1 LSSSF
6 ADLGVSADAVRAL
19 DARGITAAF
28 PIQTL
33 AIPPALDGKDVCGKA
48 PTGSGKTIAFG
59 LPVAAR
65 VERARPGKP
74 RALVLAPTRE
84 LAGQIEKEMGLLM
97 GGDRRRRVA
106 AFYGGV
112 GFGGQLT
119 ALRRGVDIAV
129 ACPGRLRD
137 LIARGAIGLA
147 DVSIVVIDEADRM
160 ADMGFLPEVKAIL
173 DQVRPD
179 RQTLL
184 FSATLDGDVDQLV
197 RRYQRTPVK
206 VSVEVEE
213 QPSTTTHH
221 WVDAR
226 REDRVALAAN
236 LVASHG
242 PTVVFCRTK
251 YGTDRVARQLV
262 AAGVS
267 AVPLHGGR
275 TQAQRDRALRA
286 FVSGQAQ
293 ALVATD
299 VAARG
304 IHVDDVGCVVH
315 FDLPAT
321 AKDYV
326 HRSGR
331 TGRAGSDGV
340 VVTFVTPADRE
351 PVRVLQKAVGHPV
364 SSTSGDGATA
374 RPAGSSSNQSSSN
387 GSSANGS
394 ARNGR
399 RRHPDRRPSEP
410 RQSDRRQGDSR
421 QPDPRQG
428 DPRQS
433 DRRQSSQHQGA
444 AAGSKPRPKADRTDR
459 TGRPARPAS
468 RRRGGAA
475 RGNQSRARG
484 TR

>member
-1 LSSSF
+1 MSSSF
-6 ADLGVSADAVRAL
+6 ADLGVPADAVRAL
-19 DARGITAAF
+19 VARGITSAF
-28 PIQTL
+28 PIQAL
-33 AIPPALDGKDVCGKA
+33 AIPPALGGKDVCGKA

-84 LAGQIEKEMGLLM
+84 LAGQIEKEMALLM
-97 GGDRRRRVA
+97 GADRRRRVA

-119 ALRRGVDIAV
+119 ALRRGVDVAV

-137 LIARGAIGLA
+137 LIARGAISMA

-197 RRYQRTPVK
+197 RRYQRTPVT
-206 VSVEVEE
+206 VSVELEE

-226 REDRVALAAN
+226 REDRVGLAAN

-251 YGTDRVARQLV
+251 HGTDRVARQLV
-262 AAGVS
+262 AAGVN

-351 PVRVLQKAVGHPV
+351 PVRALQKAVGHPL
-364 SSTSGDGATA
+364 SSTPGDSATVA
-374 RPAGSSSNQSSSN
+374 PAGSSSNRSSS
-387 GSSANGS
+387 NGS

-399 RRHPDRRPSEP
+399 RRHPDRSQGDSRQSDRRSSEP
-410 RQSDRRQGDSR
+410 RQSDG
-421 QPDPRQG
+421 
-428 DPRQS
+428 
-433 DRRQSSQHQGA
+433 
-444 AAGSKPRPKADRTDR
+444 
-459 TGRPARPAS
+459 
-468 RRRGGAA
+468 
-475 RGNQSRARG
+475 
-484 TR
+484 